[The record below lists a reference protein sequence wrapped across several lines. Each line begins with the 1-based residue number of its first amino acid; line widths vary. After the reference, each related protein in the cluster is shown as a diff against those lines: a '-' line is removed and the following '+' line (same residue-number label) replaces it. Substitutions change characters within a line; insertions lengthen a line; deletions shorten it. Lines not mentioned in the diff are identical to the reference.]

1 MSASEIAEVLSV
13 LALSP
18 LSKSQVLKEMGI
30 PRRTYYNWVRR
41 EKEGK
46 LGSSRCKSGRPW
58 NKVAQE
64 EEPLVIDMAR
74 SSPELSPRQLAFR
87 LVDRNGISISEST
100 VYRIL
105 RREGL
110 VRRVE
115 VKGFAAGKE
124 YHRKTKRPHEMWAT
138 DCIYLKVIG
147 WGYYYLITVM
157 DDYSRYILA
166 WELRTDM
173 RADSLIDVIQQAV
186 DITGMSEV
194 LLNHRTFLL
203 SDNGSGYVSRAFG
216 DYLRLVG
223 IRHILA
229 SPFHPQ
235 TNGKVERYQ
244 QTLKGE
250 VNQIPYEMPSELQ
263 GAIDRF
269 VNYYNHERYHEA
281 LSNVTP
287 VDVYYGRK
295 DDILTRRKEVKRRT
309 LRARKEYNR
318 KLREL
323 DKSSPNRKSVHYQIV
338 P

>member
-1 MSASEIAEVLSV
+1 MSARERAMV
-13 LALSP
+13 LAMVAVSP
-18 LSKSQVLKEMGI
+18 LSKSRVLEELRI

-41 EKEGK
+41 EKEKGLRDGACRK
-46 LGSSRCKSGRPW
+46 RRPW
-58 NKVAQE
+58 NKVARE
-64 EEPLVIDMAR
+64 EETLVIDRAR
-74 SSPELSPRQLAFR
+74 SSPELSPRQLAFG
-87 LVDRNGISISEST
+87 LVDRNGIWISEST

-105 RREGL
+105 KRQGL

-124 YHRKTKRPHEMWAT
+124 YHRKTKRENEMWST
-138 DCIYLKVIG
+138 DCIYLKVVG

-166 WELRTDM
+166 WELKRDM
-173 RADSLIDVIQQAV
+173 TANSLIDVIQQAL
-186 DITGMSEV
+186 DITGRGEV
-194 LLNHRTFLL
+194 PVKDRTSLL

-216 DYLRLVG
+216 DYLKLVG

-250 VNQIPYEMPSELQ
+250 VKQIPYEMPSELQ
-263 GAIDRF
+263 GAIDCF
-269 VNYYNHERYHEA
+269 VGYYNHQRYHEA
-281 LSNVTP
+281 LGNITP
-287 VDVYYGRK
+287 VDVYCDRRE
-295 DDILTRRKEVKRRT
+295 DILARRKEAKRRT

-323 DKSSPNRKSVHYQIV
+323 EQGSSNSKSVHYPIV

>member
-1 MSASEIAEVLSV
+1 MSASERARVLAVLS
-13 LALSP
+13 LSP
-18 LSKSQVLKEMGI
+18 LSKTQVLAQMGV

-41 EKEGK
+41 QKEKGLRDGK
-46 LGSSRCKSGRPW
+46 SRSRRPW
-58 NKVAQE
+58 NKVARE
-64 EEPLVIDMAR
+64 EEKLVIDMAR

-87 LVDRNGISISEST
+87 LVDRNGIWVSKST

-124 YHRKTKRPHEMWAT
+124 YHRKTKRPNEMWAT
-138 DCIYLKVIG
+138 DCIYLRVVG

-166 WELRTDM
+166 WELKRDM
-173 RADSLIDVIQQAV
+173 RADSLIDVVQQAV
-186 DITGMSEV
+186 DIIGMREV
-194 LLNHRTFLL
+194 PVKDRTSLL

-223 IRHILA
+223 IKHILA

-250 VNQIPYEMPSELQ
+250 INQLPCEMPSEFQ

-269 VNYYNHERYHEA
+269 VSYYNHERYHEA
-281 LSNVTP
+281 LGNVTP

-295 DDILTRRKEVKRRT
+295 DAILTRRKETKRRT
-309 LRARKEYNR
+309 LQARKEYNR

-323 DKSSPNRKSVHYQIV
+323 DKGSSNSKSVHY
-338 P
+338 